1 MNNMDQLKTGIIND
15 VLALEE
21 TTKSARAIV
30 DQAEISAR
38 IVSADFTTEALLAGL
53 GGRDMP
59 GPVEIDSDHALAVWQ
74 QARIDLDQ
82 LATGTITRRG
92 EIVT

>member
-30 DQAEISAR
+30 NQADIDAR
-38 IVSADFTTEALLAGL
+38 IVSAEFADEALLAGL

-59 GPVEIDSDHALAVWQ
+59 GPVKVDPDHALAVWQ